1 MPIAL
6 SGIAVSRGIAIG
18 KARVLQHGQLDIAEY
33 VLPLK
38 HIDNEIARFTHAL
51 ETAREQ
57 LRIIRTQIPEH
68 TPQDIAAFIDTHLL
82 MLQDEAL
89 SSAPVALIR
98 QHRCNAEWALK
109 LQQDA
114 LVQVFDAM
122 EDPYLRTRRDDVE
135 HVVRRVQ
142 QILLREEQQS
152 GALESDK
159 DEPRI
164 ILAVDLAPSD
174 MVLLNNRNLAAIVTE
189 RGGPLSHTA
198 ILARSLGIPALVGV
212 PHVHQ
217 YVRNDEMLIIDANNG
232 SLLLEPDP
240 ATLKHYRSRQRAAQ
254 QTRRKLY
261 KLKDQDSRTQDGTP
275 ITLHANI
282 ELSEDITALKRVGAA
297 GVGLYRTE
305 FLFMNREFPP
315 DENEQYQTYLHT
327 LRRLKGLPLTIR
339 SLDLGADKEIIPGA
353 TACTNPALGLRAIR
367 LCLKEPQLFLP
378 QLRAILRASA
388 KGPVR
393 LLIPMLTSVQEL
405 AQVMVLVEQA
415 RAELRRANKAFNPE
429 MPIGAMIEVPAA
441 ALCADLFAQRLDF
454 LSIGTNDLMQY
465 TLATDRID
473 ESVNHLFDP
482 LNPGVLRLIQ
492 GVIKAGHKAKIP
504 VSMCGEM
511 AGDLRY
517 TRLLLAMGLREFSMP
532 AASLLEVKQVVRQ
545 CDITKLQQPLAKL
558 MASPNPA
565 ARGVELG
572 LISAG

>member
-1 MPIAL
+1 M
-6 SGIAVSRGIAIG
+6 
-18 KARVLQHGQLDIAEY
+18 
-33 VLPLK
+33 
-38 HIDNEIARFTHAL
+38 
-51 ETAREQ
+51 
-57 LRIIRTQIPEH
+57 RIIRTQIPAH
-68 TPQDIAAFIDTHLL
+68 TPQDIAAFIDTHML

-89 SSAPVALIR
+89 SSAPVELIR
-98 QHRCNAEWALK
+98 QHCCNAEWALK

-152 GALESDK
+152 GALESDH

-164 ILAVDLAPSD
+164 ILAIDLAPSD
-174 MVLLNNRNLAAIVTE
+174 MVQLNSRNIAAIVTE

-217 YVRNDEMLIIDANNG
+217 YVHDGESLIIDANNG
-232 SLLLEPDP
+232 SLLLQPDV
-240 ATLKHYRSRQRAAQ
+240 ATLKHYKSRQRAELRA
-254 QTRRKLY
+254 RRELY
-261 KLKDQDSRTQDGTP
+261 KLKDQDSLSLDGTAV
-275 ITLHANI
+275 TLHANI
-282 ELSEDITALKRVGAA
+282 ELSEDITALKRVAA
-297 GVGLYRTE
+297 TGVGLYRTE
-305 FLFMNREFPP
+305 FLFMNRETPP
-315 DENEQYQTYLHT
+315 DENEQYQTYRHT
-327 LRRLKGLPLTIR
+327 LRRLKGMPLTIR
-339 SLDLGADKEIIPGA
+339 TLDLGADKEIIPGA

-367 LCLKEPQLFLP
+367 LCLKEPELFLP

-388 KGPVR
+388 KGKVR

-405 AQVMVLVEQA
+405 AQVMGLIEQA
-415 RAELRRANKAFNPE
+415 KAELRREKKPFDPA

-441 ALCADLFAQRLDF
+441 AICADLFAARLDF

-473 ESVNHLFDP
+473 ENVNHLFDP
-482 LNPGVLRLIQ
+482 LNPGVLRLIH
-492 GVIKAGHKAKIP
+492 GVLKAGHKAGIP

-511 AGDLRY
+511 AGDPRY

-532 AASLLEVKQVVRQ
+532 PASLLEVKQVIRES
-545 CDITKLQQPLAKL
+545 DIGKLQRKLGKL
-558 MASPNPA
+558 MASDNPG

-572 LISAG
+572 LIHPHYG